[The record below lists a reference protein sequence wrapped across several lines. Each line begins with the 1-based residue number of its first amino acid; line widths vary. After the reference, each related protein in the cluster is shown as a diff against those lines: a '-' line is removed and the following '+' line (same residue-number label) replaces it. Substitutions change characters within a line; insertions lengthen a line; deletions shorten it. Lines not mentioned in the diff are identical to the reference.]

1 MTYNVMPFY
10 NYQYVS
16 CLAGNSIVSVDLSC
30 TEDFQTSDC
39 CNDLSGYPTISF
51 QCEGQTYI
59 NTLGQ
64 LE

>member
-39 CNDLSGYPTISF
+39 CIMTFLDTQLSHFNVKARPI
-51 QCEGQTYI
+51 
-59 NTLGQ
+59 
-64 LE
+64 